1 MCCRAWCDSQQNII
15 STLGPNI
22 PFTKVNA
29 KNRKNVKMQIFQ
41 GGKCTKKNTKVKIT
55 NIRISSEK
63 SLRLKGNEGIHI
75 LKGEEDENIMRVR
88 KK

>member
-1 MCCRAWCDSQQNII
+1 
-15 STLGPNI
+15 
-22 PFTKVNA
+22 
-29 KNRKNVKMQIFQ
+29 MQIFQ

-63 SLRLKGNEGIHI
+63 SLKLKAEKRNEGIHI